1 MALQG
6 QKRLSLRLLGP
17 PEVSLRGLSLRFG
30 IKKQLAKKQLALLCY
45 LAAEDGRRHQRR
57 GLAELLWPRSDERHA
72 RTDLRSVLSRLRQSL
87 EDDGRLLLIDGD
99 LLGVEPTQVELDT
112 EALETAVS
120 LARRETSPAGASS
133 AAAAAVGRR
142 ELIGRLRGDLGFY
155 RGEFMEG
162 FSIEDAPEFELW
174 VEGERTK
181 WRALFGELCERL
193 SRLEAEEGLIAEAIA
208 TARLWARHAPLE
220 EAAHRRLM
228 ELLSS
233 VGESERALL
242 AYENFKNA
250 LGRELG
256 MEPSPPL
263 QELAARLHEE
273 VQERASLGTSL
284 ARFSEDAPTTGLP
297 SYLEAPL
304 VGRQEEFG
312 ALVSEY
318 QAVSMGQTR
327 AVAILG
333 EAGIGKTR
341 LAEEFLGWARASGA
355 DVLKGGTSEAA
366 GLPYGPLIEAIRSRI
381 ERERAPD
388 DLLEDVWLSELSS
401 LLPELKERYPDLDS
415 PLSVERE
422 TAKGAL
428 FEAIARLVEAM
439 ASSAPVALFLDD
451 LQWGDSATLEV
462 MDYAGKRWAEQG
474 AAVLVLIAARTEE
487 PEANSAFERWL
498 LSLGRRLPLR
508 SLAPGTL
515 AKEDVEVLLRGL
527 ANAGSS
533 NAGSSS
539 KPPDGALE
547 EVGGSNEADPRLER
561 LGEWLAVETEGQ
573 PFYLVETIKV
583 LFEEGMLLI
592 RNRADGETVVDVGP
606 ALRAER
612 SAVRGLLPK
621 SVREVIHVRL
631 SRLSPAGSQL
641 LGAGAVL
648 ERGFDFETLVS
659 VADLGEA
666 EGLRGLDEL
675 IERHLLREEAAARDE
690 EDEPL
695 LHPSPTYS
703 FTQEKI
709 RQVAYTEAGPTRRRL
724 LHRRAF
730 ELLEE
735 GGASSPPAQL
745 AHHALAGGL
754 AEPAFRYSVAA
765 GDQAV
770 EVFAARDAIEHYQRA
785 QDLLAEAEQTGGGQ
799 PTERSILDLEHLYT
813 RLGRAYD
820 MASEREKARAA
831 YEALLA
837 VGREL
842 GDARLEVL
850 SLNLLAVFDYHQG
863 DDRKVRALLEEARR
877 MAEDA
882 GLEEALVEIECNMA
896 EVMAIHPRDYE
907 HSGPLARKALA
918 SARTLGRPDLVAR
931 ALATLA
937 RVEVFA
943 GRFEEAAAY
952 AEEGAQLSRELADRP
967 EPRTELPPTIT
978 PAMGLSA
985 SWRTGNRVREIHCLT
1000 NLAYALI
1007 LQGRPQE
1014 GIAIGRE
1021 AQAISGGLP
1030 ERIEAVSTWAV
1041 RVGLMEIG
1049 EYEEVLE
1056 HCLRGTELARK
1067 TQNVFL
1073 LWVNLEHLGWAYEA
1087 LLDLEK
1093 ARRIYEEGLELRG
1106 ALGSQYEVFTSIR
1119 LCAVT
1124 TLSGDWEEAYVYAKK
1139 VHEDRP
1145 SFNVLDIFY
1154 LHHVVEALL
1163 QGGDESSAREE
1174 VGRFAERAEANERER
1189 VPYLRS
1195 LAVLSESEG
1204 DTKTAIEHLREA
1216 HTLVRKIG
1224 LQGELWQIQSR
1235 LGELHERRGEDAE
1248 AHKAF
1253 SLAAQTLRE
1262 LAQKI
1267 RDEELR
1273 ERFLSAPQARRVLG
1287 HTS

>member
-1 MALQG
+1 MAAQE

-17 PEVSLRGLSLRFG
+17 PEVSLQELSLRFG
-30 IKKQLAKKQLALLCY
+30 IKKQLALLCY
-45 LAAEDGRRHQRR
+45 LAAEGGRRHHRR
-57 GLAELLWPRSDERHA
+57 ELAELLWPRSDERHA
-72 RTDLRSVLSRLRQSL
+72 RADLRSVLSRLRQSL
-87 EDDGRLLLIDGD
+87 GEEGRMLLKDGD
-99 LLGVEPTQVELDT
+99 ILGVEPTQVELDT

-120 LARRETSPAGASS
+120 LARRETSLAGASS

-181 WRALFGELCERL
+181 WRVLFGELCERL

-208 TARLWARHAPLE
+208 TGRLWARHAPLE

-242 AYENFKNA
+242 AYEGFKNI
-250 LGRELG
+250 LNRELG
-256 MEPSPPL
+256 MEPSLPL
-263 QELAARLHEE
+263 QELAASLREE
-273 VQERASLGTSL
+273 VEQRASSGVTL
-284 ARFSEDAPTTGLP
+284 ARASEGTPATTSPPSGL
-297 SYLEAPL
+297 EVPL

-318 QAVSMGQTR
+318 QAASMGQTR
-327 AVAILG
+327 AVAISG

-355 DVLKGGTSEAA
+355 DVLEGGTSEGA
-366 GLPYGPLIEAIRSRI
+366 GLPYGPLVEAIRPRI

-388 DLLEDVWLSELSS
+388 DLLEDVWLSELSR
-401 LLPELKERYPDLDS
+401 LLPEIKERYPDLPS

-451 LQWGDSATLEV
+451 LHRGDSATLEV
-462 MDYAGKRWAEQG
+462 LEYAGKRWAEQG
-474 AAVLVLIAARTEE
+474 APVLVLIAARTEE
-487 PEANSAFERWL
+487 PEASSSLERWL
-498 LSLGRRLPLR
+498 LALGRRLPVR

-515 AKEDVEVLLRGL
+515 AEEDVEVLLRGL

-533 NAGSSS
+533 S
-539 KPPDGALE
+539 KPPDEALE
-547 EVGGSNEADPRLER
+547 EVGGSNGADPRLER
-561 LGEWLAVETEGQ
+561 LGEWLAAETEGQ
-573 PFYLVETIKV
+573 PFYLVETIKA
-583 LFEEGMLLI
+583 LLEEGMLLI

-612 SAVRGLLPK
+612 SALRGLLPK

-631 SRLSPAGSQL
+631 SRLSPAGSEL

-648 ERGFDFETLVS
+648 ERGFDFEMLVG

-675 IERHLLREEAAARDE
+675 IERHLLREEGGGRDE

-695 LHPSPTYS
+695 LRPSPTYS
-703 FTQEKI
+703 FTHEKI
-709 RQVAYTEAGPTRRRL
+709 RQVAYTEAGTARRRM

-735 GGASSPPAQL
+735 GGASPAAQL
-745 AHHALAGGL
+745 ARHALVAGL
-754 AEPAFRYSVAA
+754 AEQAFRYSVAA

-785 QDLLAEAEQTGGGQ
+785 RSLLTEVVQTGGTQ
-799 PTERSILDLEHLYT
+799 ATERSILDLEHLYI
-813 RLGRAYD
+813 RLGQAYEMTD
-820 MASEREKARAA
+820 EREKTRAT

-842 GDARLEVL
+842 GEGRLEVL

-863 DDRKVRALLEEARR
+863 DYQKAMALLEETIRT
-877 MAEDA
+877 AEDA
-882 GLEEALVEIECNMA
+882 GLEEALVETECNLA
-896 EVMAIHPRDYE
+896 EVMAMHPRDHE
-907 HSGPLARKALA
+907 HSGPLVRKALA
-918 SARTLGRPDLVAR
+918 SARTLQERPDLVAR
-931 ALATLA
+931 ALAALA
-937 RVEVFA
+937 RAEVLA
-943 GRFEEAAAY
+943 GRFEESAAHG
-952 AEEGAQLSRELADRP
+952 EEGARLSRELADRP
-967 EPRTELPPTIT
+967 APRTELPSMVM

-985 SWRTGNRVREIHCLT
+985 SWWAGNRIREVYCLT
-1000 NLAYALI
+1000 YLANARI
-1007 LQGRPQE
+1007 FQGRPQE
-1014 GIAIGRE
+1014 VIAIGRE

-1030 ERIEAVSTWAV
+1030 KRIEAMSTWAV
-1041 RVGLMEIG
+1041 NLGLMETG
-1049 EYEEVLE
+1049 EYEEMLE
-1056 HCLRGTELARK
+1056 NCLRGTDLARE

-1073 LWVNLEHLGWAYEA
+1073 LWINLVHLGWAYEA

-1093 ARRIYEEGLELRG
+1093 ARRVHEEALELKG
-1106 ALGSQYEVFTSIR
+1106 ALGSQYEEYTS
-1119 LCAVT
+1119 LCLCGVGP
-1124 TLSGDWEEAYVYAKK
+1124 LSGDWEEAYAHAKK
-1139 VHEDRP
+1139 AHESSRT
-1145 SFNVLDIFY
+1145 SFNVQDIFY
-1154 LHHVVEALL
+1154 LHYVVEALL
-1163 QGGDESSAREE
+1163 WGGDESSAREE
-1174 VGRFAERAEANERER
+1174 VGRFAERTGANERAR
-1189 VPYLRS
+1189 IAYLRS
-1195 LAVLSESEG
+1195 LAVLSQWEG
-1204 DTKTAIEHLREA
+1204 DIGRAIEHLQQARALAE
-1216 HTLVRKIG
+1216 KIG
-1224 LQGELWQIQSR
+1224 LPKELWQIQAR
-1235 LGELHERRGEDAE
+1235 LGELHEQRGKETE
-1248 AHKAF
+1248 AHKAY
-1253 SLAAQTLRE
+1253 SLAAQTLRT
-1262 LAQKI
+1262 LAEKI
-1267 RDEELR
+1267 ENEELR
-1273 ERFLSAPQARRVLG
+1273 ERFLSAPLARRVLG
-1287 HTS
+1287 HT

>member
-1 MALQG
+1 M
-6 QKRLSLRLLGP
+6 
-17 PEVSLRGLSLRFG
+17 
-30 IKKQLAKKQLALLCY
+30 
-45 LAAEDGRRHQRR
+45 
-57 GLAELLWPRSDERHA
+57 
-72 RTDLRSVLSRLRQSL
+72 
-87 EDDGRLLLIDGD
+87 
-99 LLGVEPTQVELDT
+99 ELDT

-120 LARRETSPAGASS
+120 LARKETSPAGASG
-133 AAAAAVGRR
+133 AAGAAVGRR
-142 ELIGRLRGDLGFY
+142 ELIGRLRGDLGLY

-193 SRLEAEEGLIAEAIA
+193 SRLEAEEGLVAEATA

-228 ELLSS
+228 ELLSG

-242 AYENFKNA
+242 AYEGFKNT
-250 LGRELG
+250 LGKELG

-263 QELAARLHEE
+263 HELAARLHEE

-284 ARFSEDAPTTGLP
+284 ARFSEGTPTTDLP

-318 QAVSMGQTR
+318 QAASMGQTR
-327 AVAILG
+327 AVAIVG

-355 DVLKGGTSEAA
+355 DVLEGGTSEGA
-366 GLPYGPLIEAIRSRI
+366 GLPYGPLVEAIRPRI

-388 DLLEDVWLSELSS
+388 DLLEDVWLSELSR
-401 LLPELKERYPDLDS
+401 LLPEIKERYPDLPS
-415 PLSVERE
+415 PPSVERE

-428 FEAIARLVEAM
+428 FEAIASLVEAM

-462 MDYAGKRWAEQG
+462 LEYAGKRWAEQG
-474 AAVLVLIAARTEE
+474 APVLVLIAARTDE
-487 PEANSAFERWL
+487 PEASSAFERWL
-498 LSLGRRLPLR
+498 LSLGRRLPVR

-515 AKEDVEVLLRGL
+515 AEEDVEVLLRGL
-527 ANAGSS
+527 A

-547 EVGGSNEADPRLER
+547 EVGGSDGADPGLER
-561 LGEWLAVETEGQ
+561 LGEWLAAETEGQ
-573 PFYLVETIKV
+573 PFLLMETIKV

-592 RNRADGETVVDVGP
+592 QSRADGETVVDVGP

-621 SVREVIHVRL
+621 SVREVIRVRL
-631 SRLSPAGSQL
+631 SRLSPAGREL

-648 ERGFDFETLVS
+648 ERGFDFETLLS

-675 IERHLLREEAAARDE
+675 IERHLLREEAAARE

-703 FTQEKI
+703 FTHEKI
-709 RQVAYTEAGPTRRRL
+709 RQVAYTEAGPARRRL

-735 GGASSPPAQL
+735 GGASPAAQL
-745 AHHALAGGL
+745 ARHALAAGL

-770 EVFAARDAIEHYQRA
+770 EVFAARDAIGHYERA
-785 QDLLAEAEQTGGGQ
+785 RDLLAEAEQTGGGQ
-799 PTERSILDLEHLYT
+799 PTERSILDLEHLYA
-813 RLGRAYD
+813 RLGRAYELAD
-820 MASEREKARAA
+820 EREKARGA

-837 VGREL
+837 LGRQL

-850 SLNLLAVFDYHQG
+850 SLNHLAVFDYHQG
-863 DDRKVRALLEEARR
+863 DDPKVRAFLKEARKV
-877 MAEDA
+877 AEDA
-882 GLEEALVEIECNMA
+882 GLEEALVETECNLA
-896 EVMAIHPRDYE
+896 EVMAIHPRDHE
-907 HSGPLARKALA
+907 HPGPLARKALA

-931 ALATLA
+931 TLATLS

-952 AEEGAQLSRELADRP
+952 AEEGAQLSRELADHP
-967 EPRTELPPTIT
+967 APRTELPTTIT

-985 SWRTGNRVREIHCLT
+985 SWSAGNRVRGIHCLT
-1000 NLAYALI
+1000 YLAYARI
-1007 LQGRPQE
+1007 LQGKPQE

-1021 AQAISGGLP
+1021 AQALSGGLP
-1030 ERIEAVSTWAV
+1030 ERIEAMSTWALKL
-1041 RVGLMEIG
+1041 GLVEIG

-1056 HCLRGTELARK
+1056 TCLRGTVQARK

-1073 LWVNLEHLGWAYEA
+1073 LWLNLEHLGRAYEV
-1087 LLDLEK
+1087 LLDLQEARRVYEK
-1093 ARRIYEEGLELRG
+1093 ALELRG
-1106 ALGSQYEVFTSIR
+1106 ALGPQYEVFTSIR
-1119 LCAVT
+1119 LCGVAA
-1124 TLSGDWEEAYVYAKK
+1124 LSEDWEEAYAYAK
-1139 VHEDRP
+1139 RARQGRTF
-1145 SFNVLDIFY
+1145 FNVLDIFY
-1154 LHHVVEALL
+1154 LYHVVEGLL
-1163 QGGDESSAREE
+1163 RGGDEKSAREE
-1174 VGRFAERAEANERER
+1174 LRHFADRAEANERER
-1189 VPYLRS
+1189 ITYLRS
-1195 LAVLSESEG
+1195 LAVLSEFEG
-1204 DTKTAIEHLREA
+1204 DTQRAIDHLGEA
-1216 HTLVRKIG
+1216 LTLAQKIG
-1224 LQGELWQIQSR
+1224 VPGELWQIQSR
-1235 LGELHERRGEDAE
+1235 LGDLHERRGEEGE
-1248 AHKAF
+1248 AQEAY
-1253 SLAAQTLRE
+1253 SLAAQTLSG

-1267 RDEELR
+1267 RDEDLR
-1273 ERFLSAPQARRVLG
+1273 EGFLSAARVRRVLG
-1287 HTS
+1287 HI